1 MSFMRTLAT
10 VAAGFAAA
18 KGVEKYQKMGGMAG
32 LQKMMQQGGGA
43 AGTPGLGE
51 LRQMADQMGLGKMM
65 GAMGG
70 TPAGATA
77 ASGAAA
83 ANPMEALAAMFG
95 GGQGAAAGAGLGGLM
110 AAMQG
115 AAQTGGQ
122 GLDDMM
128 KAFLGESPAS
138 QMAEDNAKLMLR
150 AIIQAAKADGEIDAA
165 EKRQILDALGDDVDP
180 EERAFVEREL
190 AAPLDPEGL
199 ARDTGA
205 AMKAQVY
212 AASLTA
218 ITVDRQAEATYL
230 RQLATALGLSDA
242 DRAQLHTSMGLSA

>member
-18 KGVEKYQKMGGMAG
+18 KGLEKYQQMGGMAG
-32 LQKMMQQGGGA
+32 LQKMMQQGSGGL
-43 AGTPGLGE
+43 PGAVGMDD
-51 LRQMADQMGLGKMM
+51 LRRMADQMGLGRMM

-70 TPAGATA
+70 ADMARDAG
-77 ASGAAA
+77 S
-83 ANPMEALAAMFG
+83 PMDALQSMFG

-115 AAQTGGQ
+115 AAQAGGQ

-128 KAFLGESPAS
+128 KGFMGDTPAS

-165 EKRQILDALGDDVDP
+165 EKQQILDALGGDVDP

-190 AAPLDPEGL
+190 NAPVDIDGL
-199 ARDTGA
+199 ARDTSA
-205 AMKAQVY
+205 AMRAQVY
-212 AASLTA
+212 ATSLTA
-218 ITVDRQAEATYL
+218 ITVDHHAEAAYL
-230 RQLATALGLSDA
+230 NQLAQALGLSQA
-242 DRAQLHTSMGLSA
+242 ERAQVHAAMGVPT